1 MRKLLF
7 LLLSIITFSVFAVQ
21 QHEDHW
27 EVVQCWQD
35 ASIASAVSLTGLG
48 STNFTA
54 AEVQQSSRMLF
65 QTEGDDIRWTDDGT
79 TPTSTLGFIQTADN
93 PPFFY
98 SGELESLKFIEESTS
113 TVVQVCLYK

>member
-1 MRKLLF
+1 MKKLLF
-7 LLLSIITFSVFAVQ
+7 LILLFTPFLVSAVQ
-21 QHEDHW
+21 QHEKHW

-35 ASIASAVSLTGLG
+35 ASIAVAVTLTGLG

-54 AEVQQSSRMLF
+54 AEVQQSSRMLI
-65 QTEGDDIRWTDDGT
+65 QTEGDAIRWTQDGT
-79 TPTSTLGFIQTADN
+79 TPTSTVGFIQTETD

-98 SGELESLKFIEESTS
+98 SGELETLKFIEESTS